1 MRVLSGCVQAK
12 YTKWNIDVGMK
23 PIDVVFNGW
32 EQIDFGLVLVIAV
45 LLVISA
51 LVSGAEIA
59 FFSLSKNDMKEF
71 SQDSSPAARGVVSLL
86 GDVDVLLATILIVN
100 NIVNVAIV
108 IFAAETMSRA
118 FTFNSG
124 KFFITGV
131 VVTSLLLFF
140 GEIVPK
146 VLSQASPK
154 SFARAVSQPLL
165 LFRRLFYPLSLVLIK
180 AGDKVAGRA
189 AATEISMD
197 ELADAVDIA
206 KPTSKEEQGILS
218 GIINFVNTDVSEIM
232 RPRVD
237 ITALSLRAPFE
248 SVMSTIAESGFSR
261 IPVYDQTLDE
271 IRGVLYV
278 KDLLP
283 HLGDDQFGWQ
293 KLIREPYFIPEHKKI
308 SDLLEEFQSQKV
320 HLAIVVDEYGS
331 TLGLITLEDIIEE
344 IVGEISDDSDSDQL
358 PYVKIDA
365 CTYIFEGRTHI
376 GDFERIMELDEDAFA
391 DVRGEAESL
400 AGLIIEAK
408 RSFPKQGD
416 TVVLHQIRFTVEA
429 MGGQGGHRVEKV
441 RVKLP
446 E

>member
-1 MRVLSGCVQAK
+1 
-12 YTKWNIDVGMK
+12 MK
-23 PIDVVFNGW
+23 PIDIVFNGW
-32 EQIDFGLVLVIAV
+32 GQVDFGLVIVIVA
-45 LLVISA
+45 LLIVSA

-59 FFSLSKNDMKEF
+59 FFSLSKSDVKEF
-71 SQDSSPAARGVVSLL
+71 SQDSSPSARGVVSLL
-86 GDVDVLLATILIVN
+86 GDVDLLLATILVVN

-108 IFAAETMSRA
+108 IFAADWMGRA
-118 FTFNSG
+118 FTFLSG
-124 KFFITGV
+124 KFLVTGV
-131 VVTSLLLFF
+131 VVTSLLLLF

-154 SFARAVSQPLL
+154 AFARFAAQPLL
-165 LFRRLFYPLSLVLIK
+165 LFRRLFYPLSVLLIK
-180 AGDKVAGRA
+180 AGDKVAGRVS
-189 AATEISMD
+189 TSEISMD

-218 GIINFVNTDVSEIM
+218 GIINFANTDVSEIM

-237 ITALSLRAPFE
+237 VTALSLRATFE
-248 SVMSTIAESGFSR
+248 DVVSTIAESGFSR

-283 HLGDDQFGWQ
+283 HLGDEQFGWQ
-293 KLIREPYFIPEHKKI
+293 KLIREPYFIPEHKMI

-358 PYVKIDA
+358 PYVKINPT
-365 CTYIFEGRTHI
+365 TYIFEGRTHI
-376 GDFERIMELDEDAFA
+376 GDFERILELEEDAFA
-391 DVRGEAESL
+391 DLRGEAESL

-416 TVVLHQIRFTVEA
+416 MVELRNIRFTVES

-441 RVKLP
+441 RIKLLQ
-446 E
+446 ES